1 MKIYVVSCNTD
12 RVVRLK
18 NASLPLNLDFE
29 VVDSPWY
36 TDEEVQRRSK
46 ECIENNMS
54 YPTGFAATLGHLR
67 AMKRF
72 LETQDELCMI
82 IEDDVRFH
90 KQFNDIIPYVE
101 TYMRQSKYD
110 MFSVGFVNIP
120 STSYGRRVIRLVDRD
135 VIEGVHISNPWG
147 CQCYMVSRPYATKLV
162 NFFSNDNIYEVYKER
177 FVTDSVLFDSIILG
191 CKRSTFIIPI
201 VAEHPDEITLA
212 GNTNKPILFNERIL
226 YKHQFY
232 L

>member
-1 MKIYVVSCNTD
+1 MKIYVVSCNAD
-12 RVVRLK
+12 RVTRLK
-18 NASLPLNLDFE
+18 TSSMPLNLDFE

-36 TDEEVQRRSK
+36 TDEEVQRRGK
-46 ECIENNMS
+46 ECFENTKS

-67 AMKRF
+67 SMKRF
-72 LETQDELCMI
+72 LDTPDELCMI

-101 TYMRQSKYD
+101 TYMRQTKCD
-110 MFSVGFVNIP
+110 MFSIGFVNIP
-120 STSYGRRVIRLVDRD
+120 STSYGNRVIRLVDRD

-147 CQCYMVSRPYATKLV
+147 CQCYMISRPYATKLV
-162 NFFSNDNIYEVYKER
+162 NLFSNDNIFEVYKER
-177 FVTDSVLFDSIILG
+177 FVTDSVLFDSNGLG
-191 CKRSTFIIPI
+191 CKRSTFITPI

-212 GNTNKPILFNERIL
+212 GNTNKPILFNEKIL
-226 YKHQFY
+226 YKDQFY